1 MSFQR
6 NKNKFYDIHSKE
18 ELVSL
23 ANEMK
28 MDAVKEKVTESP
40 EPYYSKNE
48 VEARERAEQLIAKN
62 NSQIGSL
69 ACIIFYK
76 GNPYG
81 LCLTVDVY
89 DGPEWWHLSISK
101 IDVNSNPFEKTVFL
115 RADDET
121 TKFISEA
128 FFDSP
133 QEGSPEGFHTN
144 IRHFRAAKI
153 FRSDN
158 QGA

>member
-1 MSFQR
+1 MSFQK
-6 NKNKFYDIHSKE
+6 NKNRFYDIHSKE

-28 MDAVKEKVTESP
+28 MDAVKEKVTEP
-40 EPYYSKNE
+40 LYYSKNE
-48 VEARERAEQLIAKN
+48 VEARDGAAQLI
-62 NSQIGSL
+62 SDDLSSL
-69 ACIIFYK
+69 ACVIFYK

-101 IDVNSNPFEKTVFL
+101 IDVNSNPFEKIGFL
-115 RADDET
+115 RVDDET

-128 FFDSP
+128 FFDNP
-133 QEGSPEGFHTN
+133 QEGSTEGFYAN

-153 FRSDN
+153 L
-158 QGA
+158 